1 MDAWLPSTVRS
12 STPVMAKSWGEFQL
26 VVVNVS
32 VAGATDASVA
42 SEPASEMV
50 TSAVGFE
57 SRTTCRVSVEPD
69 SDTVTTRVET
79 VNPEVSS
86 STVVTVTDS
95 SSRAA

>member
-1 MDAWLPSTVRS
+1 MRS
-12 STPVMAKSWGEFQL
+12 STPVTVTSWGEFQL

-32 VAGATDASVA
+32 VAGATEASVA

-50 TSAVGFE
+50 TSEVGRE
-57 SRTTCRVSVEPD
+57 SRTTWRVSVEPD
-69 SDTVTTRVET
+69 SDTVATRVET

-86 STVVTVTDS
+86 SSVMTVTDW